1 MTYVDHAAGHGAE
14 LLEKIWD
21 IGAERIV
28 SNRQ

>member
-28 SNRQ
+28 SNGQ